1 MDALYESQRLGP
13 GKAMGHAEICMPEFE
28 KAGELVLDF
37 ASLLPF
43 SSISNTET
51 RYWVNPT
58 PRFLTGLFVRMDFK
72 RRNGTY

>member
-37 ASLLPF
+37 ASLF
-43 SSISNTET
+43 TFFFHFQ
-51 RYWVNPT
+51 Y
-58 PRFLTGLFVRMDFK
+58 
-72 RRNGTY
+72 RNAVLG